1 MAYKLMLR
9 EIREQKG
16 LSQRKVADQ
25 IGVTP
30 SAVAQW
36 ELGLNTPSLH
46 NVLALR
52 DLLHCS
58 MDELLVRDNQ
68 VSA

>member
-9 EIREQKG
+9 ELRTQQG

-25 IGVTP
+25 VGVVP

-36 ELGLNTPSLH
+36 ELGLSNPSLS
-46 NVLALR
+46 NVLALAE
-52 DLLHCS
+52 LLGCS
-58 MDELLVRDNQ
+58 LDQLLVRDEQ
-68 VSA
+68 TSA